1 MAKTRVDLIHRA
13 LKNLGVLPSGMTPEI
28 QEYNSVD
35 DLVDCMIEDLVAR
48 DICFIED
55 VDAIEERFFLA
66 LGNVLAGVAAAEF
79 GLQNDQAIAARAI
92 KGEHDLEQMQSTRP
106 TYETLEILPY

>member
-1 MAKTRVDLIHRA
+1 
-13 LKNLGVLPSGMTPEI
+13 MTPNT

-35 DLVDCMIEDLVAR
+35 DVVDCTIEDLVAR

-55 VDAIEERFFLA
+55 VDAIDEKFFLA

-92 KGEHDLEQMQSTRP
+92 KGEQDLERISATRP
-106 TYETLEILPY
+106 TYETLEIMPY